1 MFAKRIK
8 SNATNAT
15 KTFKSKKNQFNS
27 NEALKKLIEK
37 QPYLS
42 EEETSLKHELEVLVR
57 KCSDLYDSFVQNIK
71 TKRQIIR
78 QMERSLN
85 LTKKLRVKFHF
96 RKERE
101 NEFNFVF

>member
-1 MFAKRIK
+1 MCLKERDICKENKIK
-8 SNATNAT
+8 CNKCNND
-15 KTFKSKKNQFNS
+15 FQIKNNLVNS

-57 KCSDLYDSFVQNIK
+57 KCSDLYDSFVQKIK
-71 TKRQIIR
+71 TKRRIIR

-85 LTKKLRVKFHF
+85 LTK
-96 RKERE
+96 
-101 NEFNFVF
+101 